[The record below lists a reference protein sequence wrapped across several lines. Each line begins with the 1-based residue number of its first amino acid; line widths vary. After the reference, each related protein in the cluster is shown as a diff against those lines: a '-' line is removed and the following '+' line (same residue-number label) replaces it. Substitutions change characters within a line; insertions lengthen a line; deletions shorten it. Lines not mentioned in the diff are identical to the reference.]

1 MCGLAGFLGQGNRE
15 ILGKMTSAVKHRGPD
30 DEGFYNFENLYLGH
44 RRLSIIDLSLGH
56 QPLSNEDKT
65 VWIIF
70 NGEIYNFLELRKGLE
85 KKGHKFKTQT
95 DTEVIV
101 HLYEEEG
108 ESFLNKLNGM
118 FALALWDQKEKKI
131 ILARDRLGQKP
142 LYYSLVNNTLVFGSE
157 LKVLLEHPLIKRE
170 IDLDEL
176 NKYLI
181 YEYAPAPKTII
192 KGVKK
197 LEPGQFLIFENNQI
211 KLSKYWEIKFSQ
223 LENTKNYLIEF
234 ENLLEDSVKKRLIA
248 DVPLGVFL
256 SGGLDSSTIAYF
268 AQKNSSAKIKTFS
281 IGFTDKSFDESIH
294 AKEVAKFLKTEHYH
308 QTFTPNDLLSL
319 IDDVSEINDEPFA
332 DASVIPTYLLS
343 KFTRERVK
351 VALAGDG
358 GDELLAGYPTF
369 QALKFAKLF
378 RKFPQLLRKI
388 IQGMVDYLPVS
399 FNNFSFDFR
408 VKRILSGYDFSPEI
422 QNQIWLGSFLPKE
435 NQKLFSKETV
445 SQIDFNESFLI
456 TQKLIEEVKKEPL
469 ENRLIYLYLKQYL
482 ADDIL
487 VKADRASMFASLEV
501 RAPFLDY
508 RLVEFIN
515 SLPYHL
521 KLKGFKT
528 KYILKRL
535 MKNKLP
541 ENIINRPKKGF
552 GLPIAKWLTN
562 ELKDFAF
569 DLLSEKKIK
578 EQGIFNYSEIK
589 KLLDEHVNK
598 KADHRKKIWT
608 LLMFQEWY
616 RRWYKQRALI
626 PK

>member
-211 KLSKYWEIKFSQ
+211 KFCQ

-332 DASVIPTYLLS
+332 DASVIPTSLLS

-358 GDELLAGYPTF
+358 GDELLAGYPPF
-369 QALKFAKLF
+369 QDLKFVKLF